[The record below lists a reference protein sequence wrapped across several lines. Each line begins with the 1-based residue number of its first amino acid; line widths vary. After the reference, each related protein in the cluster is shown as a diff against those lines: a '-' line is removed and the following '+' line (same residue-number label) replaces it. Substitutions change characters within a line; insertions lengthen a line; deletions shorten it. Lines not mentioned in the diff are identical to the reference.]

1 MPRITGVPT
10 RDAGVLLRV
19 LYWFSRKRFGAVME
33 PITVAAHHPKILRAN
48 LRHEVAVER
57 AAKKLP
63 VSVREL
69 AQYRVAQQV
78 QCSWCIDF
86 GTMLQ
91 KHEGLD
97 IDRLRKIDDYAT
109 APEYTRPERLALAY
123 ADAMTATPT
132 TVTDEQVTELVA
144 EFGKAGVIELSYL
157 ISLENARGRFNSALG
172 ITDQGFTSGD
182 ACKIPVPS
190 DVEVTRERA

>member
-10 RDAGVLLRV
+10 RDAGLLLRA

-33 PITVAAHHPKILRAN
+33 PVTITAHHPKILRAS
-48 LRHEVAVER
+48 LRHELGIQR

-63 VSVREL
+63 VAVREL

-78 QCSWCIDF
+78 QCSWCVDF

-109 APEYTRPERLALAY
+109 APEYTHEERIALAS

-132 TVTDEQVTELVA
+132 TVTDEQVAELVSV
-144 EFGKAGVIELSYL
+144 FGKAGVIELGYL
-157 ISLENARGRFNSALG
+157 IALENARGRFNSALG

-182 ACKIPVPS
+182 ACKIPVPA
-190 DVEVTRERA
+190 DAEVTRGRA

>member
-33 PITVAAHHPKILRAN
+33 PMTVTAHHPKILRAS
-48 LRHEVAVER
+48 LRHEMAVER
-57 AAKKLP
+57 AARKLP
-63 VSVREL
+63 PAVREL

-78 QCSWCIDF
+78 QCSWCVDF

-123 ADAMTATPT
+123 ADAMTTTPT
-132 TVTDEQVTELVA
+132 TVTDEQMTELVA

-182 ACKIPVPS
+182 ACKIPVPA
-190 DVEVTRERA
+190 DAEVSRERA

>member
-1 MPRITGVPT
+1 MPRINGIPT
-10 RDAGVLLRV
+10 RDAGIVLRV

-33 PITVAAHHPKILRAN
+33 PITVTAHHAKILRAS
-48 LRHEVAVER
+48 LRHEVAVGR

-78 QCSWCIDF
+78 QCSWCVDF

-91 KHEGLD
+91 RHEGLD
-97 IDRLRKIDDYAT
+97 IERLRKIDDYAT

-123 ADAMTATPT
+123 ADAMTSTPT
-132 TVTDEQVTELVA
+132 TATDEQVAELVA
-144 EFGKAGVIELSYL
+144 EFGKDGVIELSYM
-157 ISLENARGRFNSALG
+157 IALENARGRFNSSLG
-172 ITDQGFTSGD
+172 IADQGFTSGD
-182 ACKIPVPS
+182 ACKIPVPA
-190 DVEVTRERA
+190 DAEVTRERA

>member
-10 RDAGVLLRV
+10 RDAGLLLRV
-19 LYWFSRKRFGAVME
+19 LYWFSRKKFGAVME
-33 PITVAAHHPKILRAN
+33 PVTVTAHHPKILRASI
-48 LRHEVAVER
+48 RHELAVGR
-57 AAKKLP
+57 AARTLP

-78 QCSWCIDF
+78 QCSWCVDF

-132 TVTDEQVTELVA
+132 AVTDEQVAELVA
-144 EFGKAGVIELSYL
+144 EFGEDGVIELGYM
-157 ISLENARGRFNSALG
+157 IALENARGRFNSALG

-182 ACKIPVPS
+182 ACKIPVPA
-190 DVEVTRERA
+190 DAEVRRARG

>member
-1 MPRITGVPT
+1 MPRITGIPT
-10 RDAGVLLRV
+10 REAGFVLRLV
-19 LYWFSRKRFGAVME
+19 YWFTRKQYGAVME
-33 PITVAAHHPKILRAN
+33 PLTVTAHHRKILKASIK
-48 LRHEVAVER
+48 HEMAVQR
-57 AAKKLP
+57 GAKVLP
-63 VSVREL
+63 TSVREL
-69 AQYRVAQQV
+69 VQYRTAQQV

-109 APEYTRPERLALAY
+109 APEYTHQERIALAY

-132 TVTDEQVTELVA
+132 VVTDEQVAELVA
-144 EFGKAGVIELSYL
+144 EFGKDGVIELSYM
-157 ISLENARGRFNSALG
+157 IALENARGRFNSALG

-182 ACKIPVPS
+182 ACKIPVPA
-190 DVEVTRERA
+190 DAEVSRGRG